1 MLGEPITEHGFDV
14 GDNEKNY
21 VDKERAKLMV
31 SVNGPKDK
39 GYLFFWA
46 EKPGVQE
53 QWLIT
58 RMELA
63 LKNAPNKLLLI
74 KKEC

>member
-1 MLGEPITEHGFDV
+1 M

-21 VDKERAKLMV
+21 VDKKRAQLQI
-31 SVNGPKDK
+31 SVKGPKDK

-46 EKPGVQE
+46 ERPDEQE
-53 QWLIT
+53 QWLIK

-63 LKNAPNKLLLI
+63 VKSAPNKLYLI
-74 KKEC
+74 KKDCD